1 MLPMSER
8 LMKLLAELEYLRTL
22 GQYLIDQCDKALQ
35 ECNRLDGEE
44 PPNAPLGSR
53 LGLEN

>member
-22 GQYLIDQCDKALQ
+22 GQYLIDECDKALQ

-44 PPNAPLGSR
+44 PTNEPLSSS
-53 LGLEN
+53 LSPEN